1 MKKHQIRNS
10 HFFSQTQETEIIL
23 SRKTPNTCKKAKI
36 IAKGYHKIKKVT
48 KGVAK
53 SPAKQSFLIPE
64 SAMEEIEPSPLSS
77 KYATLSKTNI
87 ETLSGSQSYR
97 SARKLN
103 FFTQ

>member
-1 MKKHQIRNS
+1 MKKQQIRNS
-10 HFFSQTQETEIIL
+10 HFFSQTQETEITL
-23 SRKTPNTCKKAKI
+23 SRKTSNISKKAKI
-36 IAKGYHKIKKVT
+36 ISKSYHKIKKAT
-48 KGVAK
+48 KGIAK

-87 ETLSGSQSYR
+87 ETFPGSQSYK
-97 SARKLN
+97 SAKKLN